1 MYVKFYSEFLNT
13 LQTVKHV
20 EEELSENHK
29 MKAIIDLGTK
39 LIAPFRPL
47 VKKCT
52 LGDDQELDEGR
63 SFIIS
68 FSQKA
73 FNTPQVYKKKI

>member
-1 MYVKFYSEFLNT
+1 MYCVINFKYS
-13 LQTVKHV
+13 TVKHV

-52 LGDDQELDEGR
+52 LGDDQELDEGT
-63 SFIIS
+63 SFM
-68 FSQKA
+68 
-73 FNTPQVYKKKI
+73 N